1 MSQTPG
7 DQEPTTALR
16 HLHADTPR
24 NGTLTLTLRRKSAHF
39 VGRIQAVD
47 ATAGG
52 LDGLD
57 SSSSRASAGVF
68 QPSVLRGRV
77 LSLVAT

>member
-24 NGTLTLTLRRKSAHF
+24 NGTLTLTLRRKSPRHAA
-39 VGRIQAVD
+39 R
-47 ATAGG
+47 AGAFASARQENG
-52 LDGLD
+52 QPTHTVLALQNARMPRPA
-57 SSSSRASAGVF
+57 SSR
-68 QPSVLRGRV
+68 P
-77 LSLVAT
+77 

>member
-24 NGTLTLTLRRKSAHF
+24 NGTLTLTLRRKSPRHAE
-39 VGRIQAVD
+39 A
-47 ATAGG
+47 
-52 LDGLD
+52 
-57 SSSSRASAGVF
+57 
-68 QPSVLRGRV
+68 
-77 LSLVAT
+77 

>member
-24 NGTLTLTLRRKSAHF
+24 NGTLTLTLRRKSARH
-39 VGRIQAVD
+39 
-47 ATAGG
+47 AGEKG
-52 LDGLD
+52 AF
-57 SSSSRASAGVF
+57 ASARR
-68 QPSVLRGRV
+68 QSCQSLEPSFFE
-77 LSLVAT
+77 